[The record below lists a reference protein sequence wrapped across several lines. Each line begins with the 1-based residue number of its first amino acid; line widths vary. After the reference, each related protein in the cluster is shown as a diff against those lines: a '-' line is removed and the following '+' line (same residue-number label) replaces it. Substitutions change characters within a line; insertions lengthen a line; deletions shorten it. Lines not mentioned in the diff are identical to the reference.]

1 VALHTASAIIS
12 FYSRLEDQAAKFY
25 RDAAANEKYAAGR
38 ETFLALA
45 QENHTQ
51 KAMIQRVY
59 QEDITDAFEA
69 CFSFPNLREGA
80 YRIDSELTDAL
91 SYTEVLEKAMTLE
104 ETSYNF
110 CTEASEKSKAL
121 LAGIPQ
127 ALQRV
132 ATRKAKRKL
141 LLQSLLDTEEPSVA
155 KRD

>member
-1 VALHTASAIIS
+1 MALHTASAIIS
-12 FYSRLEDQAAKFY
+12 FYSRLEDQATKFY
-25 RDAAANEKYAAGR
+25 RDAAANDKYAAGR

-45 QENHTQ
+45 QENHNQ

-59 QEDITDAFEA
+59 QEGITDALEA
-69 CFSFPNLREGA
+69 CFSFPNLHEDV
-80 YRIDSELTDAL
+80 YRLDSEFTDTL
-91 SYTEVLEKAMTLE
+91 SYPEVLEKAMTLE

-127 ALQRV
+127 AFQRV

-141 LLQSLLDTEEPSVA
+141 LLQSLLDTEAPSVT
-155 KRD
+155 KRN

>member
-1 VALHTASAIIS
+1 MALHTASAIIS
-12 FYSRLEDQAAKFY
+12 FFSRLEEQAAKFY
-25 RDAAANEKYAAGR
+25 HDAAENDKYAAGR

-51 KAMIQRVY
+51 KAMMRRVY
-59 QEDITDAFEA
+59 QEVITDAFEA
-69 CFSFPNLREGA
+69 CFSFPNLHEDAFRM
-80 YRIDSELTDAL
+80 DSELTDTL
-91 SYTEVLEKAMTLE
+91 SYTEVLAKAITLE